1 MKRLLPMRSKRG
13 YTLLELTL
21 SIAFFTVIITIALVG
36 FIGIFGIY
44 NKAQSLTRTQEE
56 ARKAMDQLTRD
67 LRQTKRLQDPGLPSG
82 VDYGGR
88 TVLARHCLDTGG
100 QNVAYGLVFITSRNH
115 YVLARSTECR
125 NFANAELVTSSDV
138 WSEKDPPWP
147 DTNGDDGTAPDT
159 APFKIVP
166 VATTGGVGP
175 IVWQARIGV
184 FRGQTAPSKNAA
196 AAISDQFGAGTMLQS
211 IIISRSR

>member
-1 MKRLLPMRSKRG
+1 MKRLLPTRSKRG

-21 SIAFFTVIITIALVG
+21 SIAFYTVIITIALIG

-67 LRQTKRLQDPGLPSG
+67 LRQTKRLQDPGPSG
-82 VDYGGR
+82 VTYGGVE
-88 TVLARHCLDTGG
+88 VLARHCLDTGG

-125 NFANAELVTSSDV
+125 NFINAELVTSSDV
-138 WSEKDPPWP
+138 WSEKDPLWP
-147 DTNGDDGTAPDT
+147 DTNSDDGTAPDT